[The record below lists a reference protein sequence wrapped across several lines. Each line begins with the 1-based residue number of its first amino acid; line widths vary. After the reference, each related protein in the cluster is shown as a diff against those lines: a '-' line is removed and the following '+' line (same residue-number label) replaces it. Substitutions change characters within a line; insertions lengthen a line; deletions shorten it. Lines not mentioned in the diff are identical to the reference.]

1 MWQKIKNAMLQTIQ
15 VLPEKFE
22 YQLKFVLFWQ
32 FDKKD
37 DTKKL
42 TSHLK
47 QLLVVTLLIKILS
60 LLKQPTHKLR
70 TF

>member
-1 MWQKIKNAMLQTIQ
+1 MLQIMQ
-15 VLPEKFE
+15 VLPEKIV
-22 YQLKFVLFWQ
+22 YQLKFALFWQ

-37 DTKKL
+37 DAKKL